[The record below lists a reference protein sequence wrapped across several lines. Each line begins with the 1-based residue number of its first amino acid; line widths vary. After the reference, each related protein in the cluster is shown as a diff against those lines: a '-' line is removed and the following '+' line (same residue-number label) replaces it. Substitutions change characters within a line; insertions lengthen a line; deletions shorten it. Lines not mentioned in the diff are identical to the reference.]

1 MPHRVLEIS
10 RIQQLIGYNSTVS
23 LEGIL
28 ERVVVDLRE
37 NLRADR
43 ISRHGSTG

>member
-1 MPHRVLEIS
+1 MPHRVPEIN
-10 RIQQLIGYNSTVS
+10 RIQQLIGYTSTVS